1 MPKTQEELD
10 QSHLAQHYNPPM
22 PSQTLLQIIGALP
35 FMQGKAREN
44 LLHAIVEQMK
54 DELGNAYSA
63 GVDLGTESAFI
74 SLGRNVDGSH
84 AVEES
89 TAN

>member
-1 MPKTQEELD
+1 MPKTQTEEPE
-10 QSHLAQHYNPPM
+10 QSHLVQHYNPPV
-22 PSQTLLQIIGALP
+22 PSQTLLQIVGALP

-63 GVDLGTESAFI
+63 GVDLGTESAFV
-74 SLGRNVDGSH
+74 SLGRNIDGSRSEE
-84 AVEES
+84 AV
-89 TAN
+89 TG